1 MSDNKEHI
9 NVTLLYQGNKEKKA
23 DLRIPRNI
31 SVYRFVREINQ
42 IFGRPKEQ
50 KKYQLKV
57 INKGILLDD
66 EKKLKQYPITD
77 GDIIE
82 VLEAQIDGNND

>member
-1 MSDNKEHI
+1 MAENKEHI
-9 NVTLLYQGNKEKKA
+9 NITLLYQGNQGKSA

-31 SVYRFVREINQ
+31 SVYRFIREVNQ
-42 IFGRPKEQ
+42 IFGRPKDL
-50 KKYQLKV
+50 KKYQLKI
-57 INKGILLDD
+57 INKGILLDE

-82 VLEAQIDGNND
+82 VLEA

>member
-1 MSDNKEHI
+1 MAENKEHI
-9 NVTLLYQGNKEKKA
+9 NITLLYQGNKDKSA

-42 IFGRPKEQ
+42 IFGRPKDL
-50 KKYQLKV
+50 KKYQLKI
-57 INKGILLDD
+57 INKGILLDE

-82 VLEAQIDGNND
+82 VLEAQI